1 MAHNVRGRC
10 RWHTN
15 ETVSTG
21 CGYYAHHLS
30 LSPYTIATAT
40 TGAAFFSEYTAGVVS
55 GEPDVCGGS
64 INWILNTIN
73 RSTGVIP
80 YILDNTSSTAQWPWD
95 TASYVTEGLV
105 AAVVRNCSVAQHERW
120 RMSMLPVLRRALAE
134 QNAWG
139 LWGVAGSADAMRAPR
154 VGTLLSFYAALGTG
168 SVDVP
173 QKPARFFACDQIFRN
188 WPGWIPRNVQQADYV
203 VSALSVIECVLTV
216 YALWF

>member
-168 SVDVP
+168 SGG
-173 QKPARFFACDQIFRN
+173 RI
-188 WPGWIPRNVQQADYV
+188 
-203 VSALSVIECVLTV
+203 ALLLLVTLALLGSTVGSRVLEQMGRPNCRLFT
-216 YALWF
+216 LGSI

>member
-134 QNAWG
+134 QVRDN
-139 LWGVAGSADAMRAPR
+139 
-154 VGTLLSFYAALGTG
+154 
-168 SVDVP
+168 
-173 QKPARFFACDQIFRN
+173 ARFRTDFSTSTRCARSVHC
-188 WPGWIPRNVQQADYV
+188 V
-203 VSALSVIECVLTV
+203 VLCLMLLGCVRSRHTALHLPLHARQCSTV
-216 YALWF
+216 TTDHSHTNTAHTNAGVFPLCLLCLWMWA